1 MAGQGCTS
9 EKVDSRAGVVGARE
23 REVRDMIERA
33 EKDPSAWDQA
43 RVEHLAE
50 TVYSVGIAQAA
61 AYHAWDNNDPERALR
76 FLKLALS
83 REVNEEKRAKLEG
96 EIAEAQGTI
105 AT

>member
-9 EKVDSRAGVVGARE
+9 DKIDSRAGVVGARE
-23 REVRDMIERA
+23 GEVREMIERA

-61 AYHAWDNNDPERALR
+61 AYHAWGNNDPERALR
-76 FLKLALS
+76 FLELALS
-83 REVNEEKRAKLEG
+83 REVNEEKKKKLRK
-96 EIAEAQGTI
+96 EIAEARAAM